1 MFDVNIWMLNHRLE
15 IAMFNG
21 RSVLVAGAS
30 SDIGL
35 ALLDLLI
42 RDGWRIGAHCHRGS
56 DRFTKVLDDASKT
69 DGKLKIMQH
78 DLRSQYDCHRLVD
91 DFAEW
96 AGGIDALV
104 QMTGNVCRLSNWE
117 DLKES
122 EWHADM
128 AVNLSGPFFLAQR
141 AFWYMKQQC
150 RGRIIL
156 MSTASAAH
164 GGGQDTLAY
173 GVAKAG
179 IECLIKGLAKGGA
192 DHNILVNALAPGFID
207 TRFHKYN
214 LGRSKELMNQRA
226 RLVPLKRA
234 GRPEDVAHMAEF
246 LLSEGGNFIT
256 GEVITISGGDW
267 L

>member
-1 MFDVNIWMLNHRLE
+1 
-15 IAMFNG
+15 
-21 RSVLVAGAS
+21 
-30 SDIGL
+30 
-35 ALLDLLI
+35 
-42 RDGWRIGAHCHRGS
+42 
-56 DRFTKVLDDASKT
+56 
-69 DGKLKIMQH
+69 
-78 DLRSQYDCHRLVD
+78 
-91 DFAEW
+91 
-96 AGGIDALV
+96 
-104 QMTGNVCRLSNWE
+104 
-117 DLKES
+117 
-122 EWHADM
+122 
-128 AVNLSGPFFLAQR
+128 
-141 AFWYMKQQC
+141 
-150 RGRIIL
+150 

-192 DHNILVNALAPGFID
+192 AHNILVNALAPGFID